1 MDADMATILL
11 VEDDEA
17 TLHAFSLLLEHAGYQ
32 VILARNG
39 QEALAK
45 ILEIAVDLVITD
57 WSMPGMDG
65 VTLCRALRTHPTFSR
80 LPIVLMSA
88 NQAPTDEG
96 LWHAFLQ
103 KPVSWTMIAQTV
115 QSLVTVPRT

>member
-1 MDADMATILL
+1 MVTILL
-11 VEDDEA
+11 AEDDEA

-57 WSMPGMDG
+57 WSMPDMDG

-88 NQAPTDEG
+88 NQTPSDEG
-96 LWHAFLQ
+96 LWDAFLQ

>member
-1 MDADMATILL
+1 MATILV

-17 TLHAFSLLLEHAGYQ
+17 TLHAFGLLLEHAGYH
-32 VILARNG
+32 VMLARNG
-39 QEALAK
+39 QEALAQ

-65 VTLCRALRTHPTFSR
+65 VTLCRTLRTNPAFSR

-88 NQAPTDEG
+88 NQAPTDDG

-103 KPVSWTMIAQTV
+103 KPVSWPIIEQTV
-115 QSLVTVPRT
+115 QSLVTVPRA